1 MQKLVHIEELDYDI
15 QLEVNYSIVGGEI
28 IIFKT
33 SIQGK
38 EIFLREYAKE
48 MLCEDIAS
56 TKIDDYEE
64 AMDEFMECE
73 N

>member
-15 QLEVNYSIVGGEI
+15 QLEVHYSIVGGEI

-38 EIFLREYAKE
+38 EIFLAEHAKE
-48 MLCEDIAS
+48 MLCQDISS
-56 TKIDDYEE
+56 TNYDDY
-64 AMDEFMECE
+64 DEYVEDFEECE